1 MTTHNKKRVPLAGPA
16 LALAV
21 MAAPA
26 LAATEAGEE
35 LIRNNC
41 LACHSDTGNSETPFS
56 RISEQRKTPEGW
68 LMTINRMQELRG
80 AQISTEDKRALVQYL
95 ADHQGLAPSEAEPY
109 RYLLEQDTNLVES
122 GVDEGLGQMCARCH
136 SAARFS
142 LQRRTEDEWK
152 RLVGFHMGQFPTI
165 ELHSLARDR
174 AWYDIAQNQTAVEL
188 GNKFPLITPEW
199 NSWKAAPKADLTGR
213 WRVLGYVPGKG
224 EFTAWMDASKSE
236 TGYQLSLEG
245 QYSDGS
251 ALSGKGS
258 ARVYTGYEWR
268 AAIEID
274 GVKMRQVMAADAE
287 GSVMDG
293 RMFNTEAREIG
304 GELMAVRD
312 QGQPAVVAVLPAH
325 LKLGE
330 SAELTIVGQNLD
342 GDVSLGDGVEI
353 EKVIARDGDSIRVL
367 AKASGAAGA
376 RTVSVGDASKDQALA
391 VYDSL
396 ARVEVTPA
404 NALSRIGGNGG
415 EMAKVRT
422 VYRAVGYAAG
432 ADGQPGTDDDL
443 RLGYMPATWSIAPA
457 DEVAAHDKDEKY
469 AGAIDASGIF
479 TPGDA
484 GPNPER
490 KMSANNVGRLTVVG
504 SVSDGGND
512 VTGEG
517 SLLVAPQDFV
527 RRVLD

>member
-1 MTTHNKKRVPLAGPA
+1 MQNKKRMPLARTA

-21 MAAPA
+21 LAAPA
-26 LAATEAGEE
+26 LAAEPDGETI
-35 LIRNNC
+35 IRNNC
-41 LACHSDTGNSETPFS
+41 LACHSETGDAEAPFS

-95 ADHQGLAPSEAEPY
+95 ADNQGLAPQESESY
-109 RYLLEQDTNLVES
+109 RYLLEQDTNLVET
-122 GVDEGLGQMCARCH
+122 GVEEGLGQMCARCH

-152 RLVGFHMGQFPTI
+152 RLVEFHMGQFPTI

-174 AWYDIAQNQTAVEL
+174 AWYEIASNETAVEL
-188 GNKFPLITPEW
+188 GQKFPLITPEW

-224 EFTAWMDASKSE
+224 EFTAWMNASKSE
-236 TGYQLSLEG
+236 TGYQLQLEG
-245 QYSDGS
+245 QYTDGTQL
-251 ALSGKGS
+251 AGRGT

-268 AAIEID
+268 ASIEID
-274 GVKMRQVMAADAE
+274 GVKMRQVMAANDE
-287 GSVMDG
+287 GSAMEG
-293 RMFNTEAREIG
+293 RMFSTEAREIG

-312 QGQPAVVAVLPAH
+312 RGEAEVVAVMPSH
-325 LKLGE
+325 LRLGE
-330 SAELTIVGQNLD
+330 SAELTIVGQHLD
-342 GDVSLGDGVEI
+342 GDVSLGEGVEI
-353 EKVIARDGDSIRVL
+353 EKVIERDGDSIRVL
-367 AKASGAAGA
+367 AKASGSAGA
-376 RTVSVGDASKDQALA
+376 RTVSVGDASRDQALA

-396 ARVEVTPA
+396 ARVEVSPA

-415 EMAKVRT
+415 EMAKMRT

-432 ADGQPGTDDDL
+432 ADGEAGTDDDL

-469 AGAIDASGIF
+469 AGMIDAAGIF

-490 KMSANNVGRLTVVG
+490 KMSANNVGRLKVVA
-504 SVSDGGND
+504 SVSDGGSE
-512 VTGEG
+512 VSGEG